1 MKIQIE
7 NLKGLVYLKKLNNYQ
22 RSLAINEFNRLVD
35 YVNELEQLTIPIVMR
50 STLER
55 KEAEYKLA
63 CEWFETEYDSI
74 SDEDEVAEQEKV
86 CYGLNEQIKLL
97 RHLLSEYCA

>member
-1 MKIQIE
+1 MKVMMTEE
-7 NLKGLVYLKKLNNYQ
+7 NKTE
-22 RSLAINEFNRLVD
+22 IMFI
-35 YVNELEQLTIPIVMR
+35 TTMR

-55 KEAEYKLA
+55 KENEYKLA
-63 CEWFETEYDSI
+63 CEWFETEYDSS

>member
-1 MKIQIE
+1 M
-7 NLKGLVYLKKLNNYQ
+7 
-22 RSLAINEFNRLVD
+22 S
-35 YVNELEQLTIPIVMR
+35 EQKEKAKALDLSIVMR

-86 CYGLNEQIKLL
+86 CYVLNEQIKLL

>member
-1 MKIQIE
+1 MIKGNSKILIRNLRKMK
-7 NLKGLVYLKKLNNYQ
+7 
-22 RSLAINEFNRLVD
+22 
-35 YVNELEQLTIPIVMR
+35 EQEQQKQALDLSIVMR

-63 CEWFETEYDSI
+63 CEWFKTVYDSN
-74 SDEDEVAEQEKV
+74 STDEEVAEQDKV

-97 RHLLSEYCA
+97 RYLLGEYCA

>member
-1 MKIQIE
+1 MRKGSSKLIIR
-7 NLKGLVYLKKLNNYQ
+7 NLRKM
-22 RSLAINEFNRLVD
+22 S
-35 YVNELEQLTIPIVMR
+35 EQKEKAKALDLSIVMR

-86 CYGLNEQIKLL
+86 CYVLNEQIKLL